1 MKNTVKFIR
10 LLNKIVKKKNIHKIG
25 LHEPSIGHDDI
36 SSVTQ
41 CLKNKHISGEGPYL
55 SRFEKHLSKIVNS
68 KHIVCVSSGTAALHV
83 ACKLIGVEK
92 NQEVFMPNLNY
103 ISSANAVL
111 YCGGIPHLVD
121 ISEKTLGIDPL
132 KLEEY
137 IKKVTYIKN
146 SKLYNKFTGN
156 IIKAIIPLHTF
167 GHPCEIESIVRIAK
181 KYKLECIEDSAE
193 GLGSKYNNKHLGTF
207 GKIGILSFN
216 GNKTISTGAGGAL
229 ILNSKIL
236 EKKARIL
243 INLCKKNHKWKYD
256 YFSLGFNYRMP
267 NINAAL
273 GCSQIKK
280 LKSIIL
286 HQRNLYNYYK
296 SKLDNLGLGKVF
308 KEPKNCK
315 SNYWLQ
321 TFILTKSD
329 KLLKDKI
336 LNKTNLIGVPTR
348 TAWKLL
354 DEINFLKK
362 YPKMNLSLSKNIF
375 NKIINLPSSINF

>member
-1 MKNTVKFIR
+1 MRNYFPSNILKSI
-10 LLNKIVKKKNIHKIG
+10 KKVVGRGMHH
-25 LHEPSIGHDDI
+25 LHEPLFIGNEI
-36 SSVTQ
+36 NYLKKTIKKNFVSSSGEYVKTFEEALQ
-41 CLKNKHISGEGPYL
+41 KITKAKFAIAVVNGTEALHISLKVLGIKNGDEVLVPALTFVGTVNA
-55 SRFEKHLSKIVNS
+55 IV
-68 KHIVCVSSGTAALHV
+68 HSGA
-83 ACKLIGVEK
+83 E
-92 NQEVFMPNLNY
+92 
-103 ISSANAVL
+103 
-111 YCGGIPHLVD
+111 PHFID
-121 ISEKTLGIDPL
+121 SNIETLGIDFL
-132 KLEEY
+132 KLNNY
-137 IKKVTYIKN
+137 LNKIAVISNGLTI
-146 SKLYNKFTGN
+146 NKFTKKV
-156 IIKAIIPLHTF
+156 IRAIVPVHIF
-167 GHPCEIESIVRIAK
+167 GHPCKIDEIKKIAK
-181 KYKLECIEDSAE
+181 KFNLVVIEDAAE
-193 GLGSKYNNKHLGTF
+193 ALGSFYMNKHLGTF

-256 YFSLGFNYRMP
+256 YFSLGFNYKMP

-280 LKSIIL
+280 LKSIML
-286 HQRNLYNYYK
+286 HQRNLYKYYK

-308 KEPKNCK
+308 KEPEKCK

-321 TFILTKSD
+321 TFILKKSD

-354 DEINFLKK
+354 DEINFLKQ
-362 YPKMNLSLSKNIF
+362 YPKMNLSSSKNIF